1 MKTTRCLALAGALL
15 LCAAAVSAQRGPGG
29 GGGMMGGSHS
39 LMSRDRGPVPESQPP
54 MRRGLQLAPPGRWWD
69 DHKITKH
76 LSLRSDQQSRM
87 DEIFETNKP
96 KLQTLLTNL
105 QIEESKLGNLSPSD
119 LQDET
124 KVFAAIDRVTQA
136 HADLEKAEAH
146 TELQIRQQLDPTQV
160 AQLDRE
166 IAEAR

>member
-1 MKTTRCLALAGALL
+1 MSRTN
-15 LCAAAVSAQRGPGG
+15 RGPI
-29 GGGMMGGSHS
+29 S
-39 LMSRDRGPVPESQPP
+39 ESQPP

-69 DHKITKH
+69 DHKTARH
-76 LSLRSDQQSRM
+76 LSLRTDQQSRM

-105 QIEESKLGNLSPSD
+105 QIEETKLTNLSPAD

-160 AQLDRE
+160 AQLDKE
-166 IAEAR
+166 IVQAR